1 MPYTVPLRMDAS
13 PAPRHVSELALACVE
28 YVRRSLDAALDWTP
42 ETLPF
47 LDQWLK
53 QARGEAREEIVQL
66 IAPAVGAYFGEVV
79 RRSFSARWHA
89 PPDSFASWRLELEDC
104 FLYFN
109 PVGVAVEALH
119 LEDSEGLGASIA
131 IEEDLQE
138 ELHSHLE
145 GTAPVRVEDY
155 YLLTTRFE
163 VVDQIVHFL
172 MVRRPARRPEDTS
185 AEKYEKHASRDAPA
199 EA

>member
-1 MPYTVPLRMDAS
+1 MDAS

-28 YVRRSLDAALDWTP
+28 YVRRSLDVQLDWTP

-47 LDQWLK
+47 VDAWLGK
-53 QARGEAREEIVQL
+53 ARGESRQELLQL

-79 RRSFSARWHA
+79 RKSFRARWHA
-89 PPDSFASWRLELEDC
+89 PVDGYAAWRIELEEC
-104 FLYFN
+104 FLYLN
-109 PVGVAVEALH
+109 PVGVAVEALQ
-119 LEDSEGLGASIA
+119 LEDTEGLGAA
-131 IEEDLQE
+131 ITIDEDLSE
-138 ELHSHLE
+138 ELREHLDR
-145 GTAPVRVEDY
+145 TAPVRLEDY

-172 MVRRPARRPEDTS
+172 MVRRPARRAEETS
-185 AEKYEKHASRDAPA
+185 PAAYEAHANKDAPA